1 MSMPARGHHGGHA
14 GGLVALHHAHA
25 IGAEPR
31 CLGRSDAWTL
41 IVPSGGISRIFCE
54 RICPNA
60 AVTHKSGWRF
70 NKSSYPSRLI
80 RSGLEDR
87 DALLDGVLLDGG
99 HGELLAAPLW
109 AVGCVTTP
117 TTEYPPST
125 KALRDGTAKSG
136 VPINTI
142 LTGCHPPGYAPRF
155 PPASARDPSR
165 RCTACRPGDSS
176 WQTARA
182 NSPSTVF
189 SQCTPSRFWYC
200 TVTLRGRVTTA

>member
-1 MSMPARGHHGGHA
+1 MVVTPVVLSPCTI
-14 GGLVALHHAHA
+14 AHA

-60 AVTHKSGWRF
+60 AVMHKSGWRF
-70 NKSSYPSRLI
+70 SRSSYPSRLM
-80 RSGLEDR
+80 RSGWRTWMPCAMAYSLTGDMASFLPR
-87 DALLDGVLLDGG
+87 
-99 HGELLAAPLW
+99 PLGRS
-109 AVGCVTTP
+109 GCVTTL

-142 LTGCHPPGYAPRF
+142 LTGCRPPGYALRF

-165 RCTACRPGDSS
+165 RCTACRPGDPARGRPRARTALRPSFRNARRRGS
-176 WQTARA
+176 GTAR
-182 NSPSTVF
+182 
-189 SQCTPSRFWYC
+189 
-200 TVTLRGRVTTA
+200 